1 MKRFMTKEIIEKLHN
16 LYELYSHIPERI
28 LDIKNDV
35 ERNASVGEE
44 ERRAIAYLSYECE
57 ELAGELKK
65 IHGRLS

>member
-1 MKRFMTKEIIEKLHN
+1 MTREVIEKLHN

-35 ERNASVGEE
+35 ERNASVSET

-65 IHGRLS
+65 LHGRLS